1 MIVSDYIKEK
11 FCTMDLKAQDK
22 ESAIK
27 EVAQILDGAGRI
39 VDKEKFIAD
48 VLEREALGSTGIGNN
63 VAIPHART
71 DSVKGFI
78 IGFGRSVS
86 GIEFDSLD
94 GAKVNLIFLMGADP
108 SELNLYLR
116 ILAELSKLLMDSAF
130 RQALVSAQSAAD
142 VISIIKKFEK
152 K

>member
-1 MIVSDYIKEK
+1 MIISDYIKEK
-11 FCTMDLKAQDK
+11 FCTMDLQSQDK

-27 EVAQILDGAGRI
+27 EVAQVLDGAGKI

-48 VLEREALGSTGIGNN
+48 VLEREELGSTGIGNN

-71 DSVKGFI
+71 DAVKGFI

-86 GIEFDSLD
+86 GIEFNSLD
-94 GAKVNLIFLMGADP
+94 GEKVNLIFLMGADP

-116 ILAELSKLLMDSAF
+116 ILAELSKLLMDSTF
-130 RQALVSAQSAAD
+130 RQTLISAQSTAD
-142 VISIIKKFEK
+142 VISIIKKFERR
-152 K
+152 